1 MDIYILLY
9 CTTITQLCTFLSV
22 IERIADNVII
32 VTANEKLFNS
42 SDIIVH
48 EHYDGI
54 SNNNIALIKI
64 IFKDKEKFEH
74 ISVTLENLKE
84 LDTIHSFIGVPL
96 IACGFGEV
104 VDTRFIPELLI
115 CKDVVVT
122 ECPIYSTNTICTE
135 NFDKMTST
143 SINSIFLF
151 IHSIKF
157 NKMIG
162 ISKPSGSTNNKYLAF
177 SQISSHI
184 KWINKKA
191 I

>member
-1 MDIYILLY
+1 M
-9 CTTITQLCTFLSV
+9 
-22 IERIADNVII
+22 II

-48 EHYDGI
+48 ENYDGI

-122 ECPIYSTNTICTE
+122 KCPFYNINTICTD
-135 NFDKMTST
+135 NFDKMTPI

-151 IHSIKF
+151 IHTVKF

-162 ISKPSGSTNNKYLAF
+162 ISKPSGSSNSKYLAF

-184 KWINKKA
+184 KWINRNA